1 MKETIKNLVER
12 RSVRS
17 YSSKQI
23 TKEELYAIL
32 EAGRAGRKRGCVR
45 KVRGLSFNLYF

>member
-1 MKETIKNLVER
+1 MKETIKNLEER

-23 TKEELYAIL
+23 TKEELYAIWKL
-32 EAGRAGRKRGCVR
+32 EGREGKGAA
-45 KVRGLSFNLYF
+45 

>member
-32 EAGRAGRKRGCVR
+32 EAGRKRGCVR